1 MDRNPSHTGD
11 EACNPGIHINFETKG
26 RREQKLE
33 TGVSVA
39 PDFQT
44 KKFGDRVKEYYPTRP
59 GTCALL
65 IFTCP

>member
-1 MDRNPSHTGD
+1 MDRIPLHTGD
-11 EACNPGIHINFETKG
+11 EACNPGIHIDFETKG

-44 KKFGDRVKEYYPTRP
+44 EK
-59 GTCALL
+59 
-65 IFTCP
+65 